1 MRHLGKVEITGSNP
15 AQGFRLEVK
24 VKNIQMDVNKI
35 MPRILIIFGLVLI
48 ALTITIEIITRSN
61 EMVIITSIYGTIF
74 VLIGVLW
81 SMNNV
86 LIEIRDILRRE

>member
-1 MRHLGKVEITGSNP
+1 
-15 AQGFRLEVK
+15 